1 MDEVDRSTLE
11 YDEQHD
17 QRMQVQAEIQDVLDR
32 LYRQMAGAP
41 LDDVIVAINVGLANA
56 GIPEQPHRW
65 AQGMA
70 ERISTGRPPVA
81 DAHAA
86 VEAIRLAATDQAS
99 SEPAFTEPV
108 PADPAPV
115 EPESIKPVEPESVE
129 PGATVE
135 GHATPPPANPR

>member
-1 MDEVDRSTLE
+1 MDEVDHSTLE
-11 YDEQHD
+11 YDDQHD

-32 LYRQMAGAP
+32 LYHHMAGAP
-41 LDDVIVAINVGLANA
+41 LDDVIVAISVGLANA

-99 SEPAFTEPV
+99 GESV
-108 PADPAPV
+108 PADPA
-115 EPESIKPVEPESVE
+115 PVEPESVE

-135 GHATPPPANPR
+135 GQATPPPANLR